1 MSIFLIF
8 FLVLFSANA
17 TDDLNG
23 KLSQEELITQNL
35 RELDLDIMT
44 VPSNDVVLNKIK
56 TYVIKRHKSASI
68 LIGRSMTYL
77 PLFEK
82 YLKEAGLPDDLKY
95 LPIIESALKPRILS
109 PVGAGGLWQFMPET
123 GKSYGLT
130 INKTIDERFDP
141 DKSTRAAI
149 EHLQDLYD
157 RFGDWALVLA
167 AYNSGAGRVNSAI
180 RKSGSTDFWEL
191 RKYLPRETRDYVP
204 AFIAAAYMMQY
215 YDTHGIKPEYP
226 PLDRQLIVPVTV
238 YKQTSFFRIAE
249 ATGLSIKELRIL
261 NPAYFKDV
269 IPGSKEGNTLIIPLR
284 VLEKLEKNE
293 IANSSAIVK
302 VQSDSRMNDALY
314 LQSNY
319 YISQGQSIDDFARQ
333 IGYSP
338 VHVKAWAQNKD
349 ISLQGL
355 IPVYRPVTEADKIL
369 ALRLPSV
376 EPITTLGAPKI
387 VQSVVAL

>member
-215 YDTHGIKPEYP
+215 YDTHGIEPEYP

-249 ATGLSIKELRIL
+249 TTGLSIKELRIL

-269 IPGSKEGNTLIIPLR
+269 IPDSKEGNTLIIPLR

-319 YISQGQSIDDFARQ
+319 YISQGQSIDDFSRQ

-338 VHVKAWAQNKD
+338 VHIKAWAQRPE
-349 ISLQGL
+349 SSMQGL
-355 IPVYRPVTEADKIL
+355 MPVYRPVTEADKIL
-369 ALRLPSV
+369 AMRSPSV
-376 EPITTLGAPKI
+376 KPIATLDVPEE
-387 VQSVVAL
+387 VQSVLAL